1 MQKLGI
7 PTEIGT
13 DYIAYYDT
21 PVEDLSNGESIN
33 IMPGIRKTDY
43 RETARRIRVRAQ
55 HSTARAAVVRSSL
68 ASVCFVRVL
77 QRRRGASLC
86 MEPGRWSLQV

>member
-1 MQKLGI
+1 MAFRNRHYSGRRPSVCLCVQKLGI

-55 HSTARAAVVRSSL
+55 HSTG
-68 ASVCFVRVL
+68 C
-77 QRRRGASLC
+77 
-86 MEPGRWSLQV
+86 GRT